1 MSEPRE
7 DFEEIHEKLIVKYQE
22 AHPSADWQEA
32 CEATAEAAY
41 AAWTQSLGH
50 AIDDATTFGNGDLD
64 SN

>member
-7 DFEEIHEKLIVKYQE
+7 DFEEIHETLIFKYQE
-22 AHPSADWQEA
+22 LHPSASWQEA

-50 AIDDATTFGNGDLD
+50 RVDAADTFRDYAED
-64 SN
+64 